1 VDVVPYIGGIIIM
14 EYNLDKMM
22 GLDKLE
28 LYYESHMAGIDG
40 ENFSYSI
47 YLEDNNIY
55 DKFIEVSKAITE
67 FIKPYDDKDIYMG
80 YIDITKDD
88 EKVSIY
94 LDLGNVEPQY
104 EDVAIKGI
112 LKALNDVQGIKSVII
127 NEGCDFDF

>member
-1 VDVVPYIGGIIIM
+1 MDM

-28 LYYESHMAGIDG
+28 LYYKTHMAGIDG

-47 YLEDNNIY
+47 YLENNNIY
-55 DKFIEVSKAITE
+55 DKFIEISKAITE
-67 FIKPYDDKDIYMG
+67 FIQPYDEKDIYMG

-88 EKVSIY
+88 EKVNIY

-112 LKALNDVQGIKSVII
+112 LKAINIVQGIESVII